1 MQHDM
6 DYSSQGCDNF
16 VLITSTKKTEVMYQA
31 APEKPY
37 QEKHITVNGQNLQ
50 AVDNFTYLGST
61 LSRVV
66 YIDAELWTV
75 WTQESFQKVEFD
87 RPGERSPE

>member
-1 MQHDM
+1 
-6 DYSSQGCDNF
+6 
-16 VLITSTKKTEVMYQA
+16 MYQA

>member
-1 MQHDM
+1 MMQHDM
-6 DYSSQGCDNF
+6 DHSSQGCDNF

-66 YIDAELWTV
+66 YIDAEL
-75 WTQESFQKVEFD
+75 
-87 RPGERSPE
+87 